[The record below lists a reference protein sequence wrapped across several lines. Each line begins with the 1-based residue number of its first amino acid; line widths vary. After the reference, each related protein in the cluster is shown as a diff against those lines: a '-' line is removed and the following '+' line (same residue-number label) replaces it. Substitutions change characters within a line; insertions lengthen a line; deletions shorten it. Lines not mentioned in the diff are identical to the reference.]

1 MLLDYLFIIKQ
12 KKVSRYSLELDCHVS
27 WRISTDG
34 TRAEQ
39 MLEVRDQCWQHK
51 IMSDSQKIHIKIE
64 FIKGLHFKLLWTKI
78 SYMW

>member
-51 IMSDSQKIHIKIE
+51 IMS
-64 FIKGLHFKLLWTKI
+64 
-78 SYMW
+78 